1 MELDPRDLAAEA
13 AYKLFTGSVVPRPIA
28 WVTTLSPEGIVNA
41 APFSG
46 FTMAAMRPPMV
57 LINCSQAG
65 GVKKDT
71 ARNIA
76 ATGCFT
82 VNTVNAALLGR
93 MHASSARYPAGVSE
107 VEVLDIAT
115 APGRRI
121 PVPRIAASPVSME
134 CRLVSIMEF
143 GDEKSQNIVGE
154 VVLFHV
160 ADGIFHDGRIDQ
172 GKLGAVGRIGGPTY
186 VLPGEYVVMKPV

>member
-1 MELDPRDLAAEA
+1 MELEPRDLAAEA
-13 AYKLFTGSVVPRPIA
+13 VYKLFIGSVVPRPLA
-28 WVTTLSPEGIVNA
+28 WVTTVSPSGLVNA

-65 GVKKDT
+65 GVKDT

-76 ATGCFT
+76 ANGCFT
-82 VNTVNAALLGR
+82 VNTVNAALLER
-93 MHASSARYPAGVSE
+93 MHASSASFPAEVSE
-107 VEVLDIAT
+107 VEALGIAT
-115 APGRRI
+115 APGRLI

-143 GDEKSQNIVGE
+143 GEEKSQHIVGE
-154 VVLFHV
+154 VVLFHI
-160 ADGIFHDGRIDQ
+160 ADGIVRDGKIDQ
-172 GKLGAVGRIGGPTY
+172 EKLGAVGRIGGPTY
-186 VLPGEYVVMKPV
+186 VLPGAYVAMKPV